1 MQIASEISDVQHRNA
16 ALRGHEDHEVIRR
29 LQLAQHVEVLPRE
42 CLGRQRRIEETLL
55 LGLQPRD
62 FDAVA
67 LRLDLLLLRDLVVDR
82 LDDLRRR
89 LQIAQEKRRHGCD
102 PERRPAR
109 ARLRHERGIDQRF
122 HCVRDLGALGD
133 VVDRVLHHGIAHA
146 FADRVADRA
155 VNLVFGADLGIDAG
169 GLLWVDLPANSRVYG
184 HSHLLAGQ
192 RRDFLDL
199 IPGKRILL
207 LTRREEQYPFT
218 GDQVEEIA
226 ALSSEQMGMTV
237 DAGIRWQIDPQQA
250 PRIYTEI
257 GTEDQI
263 HSAVRNAIRKG
274 VRDAMVQ
281 YSINDIAKR
290 TQIASTMERLV
301 DSALV
306 TQPRA
311 GGPPFR
317 IATVTAFFL
326 RDLQPP
332 AQVVQ
337 AINNKIAQEQ
347 QVETERHRVEVARLQ
362 AEQQRL
368 LNTTLTPEA
377 LTRQYFDVLRELK
390 SSNNLVILVPTQ
402 GGIPMLNIGDLRRN
416 LRQP

>member
-1 MQIASEISDVQHRNA
+1 M
-16 ALRGHEDHEVIRR
+16 G
-29 LQLAQHVEVLPRE
+29 
-42 CLGRQRRIEETLL
+42 T
-55 LGLQPRD
+55 
-62 FDAVA
+62 
-67 LRLDLLLLRDLVVDR
+67 
-82 LDDLRRR
+82 
-89 LQIAQEKRRHGCD
+89 
-102 PERRPAR
+102 
-109 ARLRHERGIDQRF
+109 
-122 HCVRDLGALGD
+122 
-133 VVDRVLHHGIAHA
+133 
-146 FADRVADRA
+146 
-155 VNLVFGADLGIDAG
+155 LVFGL
-169 GLLWVDLPANSRVYG
+169 V
-184 HSHLLAGQ
+184 LLAVAF
-192 RRDFLDL
+192 FLRL
-199 IPGKRILL
+199 GAATVRGESAAGRPISGTLRILSYAALVVGVITVLGSTTVVINAGEVGVRHAFGTVDPTPL
-207 LTRREEQYPFT
+207 LPGIRIVTPWSSVEHYTTREEQYPFT

-237 DAGIRWQIDPQQA
+237 DVGIRWQIDPQQA
-250 PRIYTEI
+250 ARIYTEI
-257 GTEDQI
+257 GDESQI

-274 VRDAMVQ
+274 VRDGMVQ
-281 YSINDIAKR
+281 YSINDISKR
-290 TQIASTMERLV
+290 TRIAQTMEGLV

-416 LRQP
+416 LKP

>member
-1 MQIASEISDVQHRNA
+1 MGTLVSG
-16 ALRGHEDHEVIRR
+16 L
-29 LQLAQHVEVLPRE
+29 VL
-42 CLGRQRRIEETLL
+42 L
-55 LGLQPRD
+55 
-62 FDAVA
+62 AVA
-67 LRLDLLLLRDLVVDR
+67 FFLRLGAATVR
-82 LDDLRRR
+82 
-89 LQIAQEKRRHGCD
+89 
-102 PERRPAR
+102 PEGAAGRP
-109 ARLRHERGIDQRF
+109 
-122 HCVRDLGALGD
+122 V
-133 VVDRVLHHGIAHA
+133 
-146 FADRVADRA
+146 
-155 VNLVFGADLGIDAG
+155 AG
-169 GLLWVDLPANSRVYG
+169 GLRIASYVAI
-184 HSHLLAGQ
+184 LAGVVMVLMSMFVVVDAG
-192 RRDFLDL
+192 RVGVRHAFGFVDPKPLM
-199 IPGKRILL
+199 PGVRFV
-207 LTRREEQYPFT
+207 TPWSSVERYTTREEQYPFT

-226 ALSSEQMGMTV
+226 ALSKEQMGMTV
-237 DAGIRWQIDPQQA
+237 DVGVRWQIDPQQSA
-250 PRIYTEI
+250 HIYTEI
-257 GTEDQI
+257 GNEDQI

-274 VRDAMVQ
+274 VRDALVQ
-281 YSINDIAKR
+281 YSINDISKR
-290 TQIASTMERLV
+290 TQIARTMEELV

-377 LTRQYFDVLRELK
+377 LTRQYLEVLRDMK
-390 SSNNLVILVPTQ
+390 TGNNLVILVPTQ
-402 GGIPMLNIGDLRRN
+402 GGIPILNIGDLRRN